1 MLYRFENL
9 EKSYGPHDVLK
20 GATWQHN
27 PGEKVAL
34 VGRNGAG
41 KTTLFRLLLKQ
52 EEADRGQI
60 LRASGLS
67 IGHVGQHLDAEA
79 GMSLFDY
86 VETAFADVL
95 AIERKM
101 RAIEHDLAD
110 VDRPDHDRLL
120 EKYAELQH
128 DYEHADGYTLHAEV
142 ERVLTGVG
150 FVKGEFDRPIAE
162 FSGGQQNRAMLA
174 RVLLTKV
181 DLLLLDEPTNHL
193 DLAGI
198 EFLEEFLQSFKGSYL
213 LISHDRTFLNRTVGK
228 IVELAHGKLVEYHGN
243 YERFVAQRAERME
256 KMAVDYERQQE
267 HIERTQDFIR
277 RNIAGQKTKQAK
289 SRRKELARL
298 DELERPESDETLAK
312 FRLEAGPRSGAIALT
327 ADRVTAGYPSPAASP
342 HPLPAG
348 EGGPQVAPPNPLP
361 AGGRGPQVAP
371 PHPLPAGEGGPQ
383 VAPPH
388 PLPAGEGGPQ
398 GRVRA
403 IVNMLTMVIRR
414 GERYAIIGPNGSGKS
429 TLLKTFAGRLQ
440 PLEGTVAYGH
450 NVHVGYYDQT
460 LGDLNPKGSVIDEIW
475 NLDTTQTEEQARS
488 YLAQFSF
495 FDDDVFKKTRDLSGG
510 EKGRLAL
517 AKIMFTGGNLM
528 LLDEPTNHL
537 DVYTREALEE
547 ALERFTG
554 ALVVV
559 SHDRY
564 FIDRVAENVIVVD
577 DGAAEIFPGNYSDHV
592 ERVKAG
598 IPVPRPATMPQPSP
612 PAPLPAGEG
621 GRRPGEGASAE
632 KKKRDKRLKKIDEEL
647 ADLESRIAAAERER
661 ERNDLL
667 LCSEEIYRDGDRTR
681 KIQSQNADL
690 KAMIELLMRKWEA
703 LEKEREEVAPVS
715 S

>member
-1 MLYRFENL
+1 MLYRFDNI
-9 EKSYGPHDVLK
+9 EKSYGPHDIVK

-27 PGEKVAL
+27 PGEKVGL

-52 EEADRGQI
+52 EDPDHGQI
-60 LRASGLS
+60 LRASGMT
-67 IGHVGQHLDAEA
+67 IGHVGQHLDAEP

-95 AIERKM
+95 AIDRKM
-101 RAIEHDLAD
+101 RSIEHDLAD
-110 VDRPDHDRLL
+110 TAKSGAEHEKLL
-120 EKYAELQH
+120 AKYAALQH

-150 FVKGEFDRPIAE
+150 FAKGEWERPIAA

-174 RVLLTKV
+174 RVLLTDV

-213 LISHDRTFLNRTVGK
+213 LVSHDRTFLNRTVEK
-228 IVELAHGKLVEYHGN
+228 IVELAHGKLIEYPGN
-243 YERFVAQRAERME
+243 YERFLELRNERME
-256 KMAVDYERQQE
+256 KMAADYEQQQE
-267 HIERTQDFIR
+267 LIEKTKDFIR
-277 RNIAGQKTKQAK
+277 RNLAGQKTKQAK
-289 SRRKELARL
+289 SRRKMLAKM
-298 DELERPESDETLAK
+298 DEVERPETDETLANFK
-312 FRLEAGPRSGAIALT
+312 LEAGPRSGAVALT
-327 ADRVTAGYPSPAASP
+327 ADRVTVGY
-342 HPLPAG
+342 G
-348 EGGPQVAPPNPLP
+348 QK
-361 AGGRGPQVAP
+361 
-371 PHPLPAGEGGPQ
+371 
-383 VAPPH
+383 
-388 PLPAGEGGPQ
+388 
-398 GRVRA
+398 A
-403 IVNMLTMVIRR
+403 IVNNLTMTIRR

-440 PLEGTVAYGH
+440 PLAGAITYGH
-450 NVHVGYYDQT
+450 NVQVGYYDQT
-460 LGDLNPKGSVIDEIW
+460 LGDLNPAGNVIDEVW
-475 NLDTTQTEEQARS
+475 NLDHSQTEEQVRS

-517 AKIMFTGGNLM
+517 AKIIYRGGNLM

-554 ALVVV
+554 ALIVV

-564 FIDRVAENVIVVD
+564 FIDRVVEHVILVD
-577 DGAAEIFPGNYSDHV
+577 DGTADVFDGNYSDYA
-592 ERVKAG
+592 ERLKTGVT
-598 IPVPRPATMPQPSP
+598 IPRPTPVISAPKLAHEPQSPKAPQPKADRS
-612 PAPLPAGEG
+612 EQ
-621 GRRPGEGASAE
+621 
-632 KKKRDKRLKKIDEEL
+632 KKREKRLKKIDEEI
-647 ADLESRIAAAERER
+647 ADLESRIASAERDR

-667 LCSEEIYRDGDRTR
+667 LCSEEVFRDGERSR

-690 KAMIELLMRKWEA
+690 KAMIDLLYGKWETLA
-703 LEKEREEVAPVS
+703 KEKEEVA
-715 S
+715 

>member
-1 MLYRFENL
+1 
-9 EKSYGPHDVLK
+9 
-20 GATWQHN
+20 
-27 PGEKVAL
+27 
-34 VGRNGAG
+34 
-41 KTTLFRLLLKQ
+41 
-52 EEADRGQI
+52 
-60 LRASGLS
+60 
-67 IGHVGQHLDAEA
+67 
-79 GMSLFDY
+79 
-86 VETAFADVL
+86 
-95 AIERKM
+95 
-101 RAIEHDLAD
+101 
-110 VDRPDHDRLL
+110 
-120 EKYAELQH
+120 
-128 DYEHADGYTLHAEV
+128 
-142 ERVLTGVG
+142 
-150 FVKGEFDRPIAE
+150 
-162 FSGGQQNRAMLA
+162 MLA

-327 ADRVTAGYPSPAASP
+327 ADRVTAGY
-342 HPLPAG
+342 G
-348 EGGPQVAPPNPLP
+348 E
-361 AGGRGPQVAP
+361 RK
-371 PHPLPAGEGGPQ
+371 
-383 VAPPH
+383 
-388 PLPAGEGGPQ
+388 
-398 GRVRA
+398 

-429 TLLKTFAGRLQ
+429 TLLKTFAGRLE

-598 IPVPRPATMPQPSP
+598 IAVPRPRPATLPPPPRPAATPVDQPARP
-612 PAPLPAGEG
+612 PALQD
-621 GRRPGEGASAE
+621 RAE
-632 KKKRDKRLKKIDEEL
+632 QRKRDKRLKKIDEEL

-681 KIQSQNADL
+681 KIQSQSADL
-690 KAMIELLMRKWEA
+690 KAMIELLTRKWEA
-703 LEKEREEVAPVS
+703 LEKEREELAGAVV
-715 S
+715 

>member
-1 MLYRFENL
+1 MLYRFEDI
-9 EKSYGPHDVLK
+9 EKSYGPHDILK
-20 GATWQHN
+20 GVTWQHN

-60 LRASGLS
+60 MRASGLT
-67 IGHVGQHLDAEA
+67 IGHVGQHLDAEP

-110 VDRPDHDRLL
+110 AARPDHDRLL
-120 EKYAELQH
+120 EKYSELQH

-142 ERVLTGVG
+142 ERVLSGVG
-150 FVKGEFDRPIAE
+150 FVKGEWERPIAE

-193 DLAGI
+193 DLNGI
-198 EFLEEFLQSFKGSYL
+198 EFLEEFLQSFTGSFL
-213 LISHDRTFLNRTVGK
+213 LISHDRTFLNRTVSK
-228 IVELAHGKLVEYHGN
+228 IVELAHGKLLEYHGN
-243 YERFVAQRAERME
+243 YDRFVHLRAERME
-256 KMAVDYERQQE
+256 KMAADYERQQE
-267 HIERTQDFIR
+267 YIDKTQDFIR

-289 SRRKELARL
+289 SRRKMLARL
-298 DELERPESDETLAK
+298 DEAERPESDETLAK
-312 FRLEAGPRSGAIALT
+312 FRLEAGPRSGAVALS
-327 ADRVTAGYPSPAASP
+327 ADRLTAGYD
-342 HPLPAG
+342 
-348 EGGPQVAPPNPLP
+348 EK
-361 AGGRGPQVAP
+361 
-371 PHPLPAGEGGPQ
+371 
-383 VAPPH
+383 
-388 PLPAGEGGPQ
+388 
-398 GRVRA
+398 A
-403 IVNMLTMVIRR
+403 IVRSLSMTIRR

-429 TLLKTFAGRLQ
+429 TLLKTFARRLQ
-440 PLEGTVAYGH
+440 PLSGAVTYGH
-450 NVHVGYYDQT
+450 NVQVGYYDQT
-460 LGDLNPKGSVIDEIW
+460 LGDLDPKGSVIDEVW
-475 NLDTTQTEEQARS
+475 NLDHAQTEEQVRN

-517 AKIMFTGGNLM
+517 AKIMYAGGNLM

-564 FIDRVAENVIVVD
+564 FIDRVVDNVMVVEQ
-577 DGAAEIFPGNYSDHV
+577 GAAEIYPGNYTDHV
-592 ERVKAG
+592 ERVKVGLA
-598 IPVPRPATMPQPSP
+598 VPRIEAIPSP
-612 PAPLPAGEG
+612 PAPLPAERGEG
-621 GRRPGEGASAE
+621 GRRPGEGQRAAQ
-632 KKKRDKRLKKIDEEL
+632 KKRDKQLKKIDQEI
-647 ADLESRIAAAERER
+647 ASLEARIASAERER

-667 LCSEEIYRDGDRTR
+667 LCSEEVYRDGERMK
-681 KIQSQNADL
+681 KIQARNADL
-690 KAMIELLMRKWEA
+690 KAMIELLYGKWEA
-703 LEKEREEVAPVS
+703 LAKQREELEGAVA
-715 S
+715 